1 MAAALA
7 RRLALLLAALCLGTV
22 PAAAQ
27 TDTVERFEE
36 ILATHGGNQILTYQT
51 IAALGD
57 DGVLLESVAFAPQ
70 PGAPPVT
77 VERVLFHSLDFEA
90 WDAGRPPAF
99 LSVDLVGLAPA
110 AGPLQPGGNP
120 LALIGFDSESLD
132 VRLDYRRTGPLT
144 ILDPLRIT
152 APGAGII
159 ELRGRLMSL
168 PEDPLFAQPM
178 AFLGAQVD
186 EASIVF
192 TDDGMLARQLAASAA
207 ADGRTVDQQVAAVTQ
222 GLQAVLVPP
231 GTAAPYG
238 SAAFAALSALLADYQ
253 APAPLTITLAPAQ
266 PVPLLNL
273 MGIGNFEAVAAL
285 FNLSVTYG
293 G

>member
-1 MAAALA
+1 M
-7 RRLALLLAALCLGTV
+7 
-22 PAAAQ
+22 
-27 TDTVERFEE
+27 
-36 ILATHGGNQILTYQT
+36 
-51 IAALGD
+51 
-57 DGVLLESVAFAPQ
+57 
-70 PGAPPVT
+70 
-77 VERVLFHSLDFEA
+77 
-90 WDAGRPPAF
+90 
-99 LSVDLVGLAPA
+99 
-110 AGPLQPGGNP
+110 
-120 LALIGFDSESLD
+120 
-132 VRLDYRRTGPLT
+132 
-144 ILDPLRIT
+144 
-152 APGAGII
+152 
-159 ELRGRLMSL
+159 
-168 PEDPLFAQPM
+168 
-178 AFLGAQVD
+178 
-186 EASIVF
+186 
-192 TDDGMLARQLAASAA
+192 AASAA